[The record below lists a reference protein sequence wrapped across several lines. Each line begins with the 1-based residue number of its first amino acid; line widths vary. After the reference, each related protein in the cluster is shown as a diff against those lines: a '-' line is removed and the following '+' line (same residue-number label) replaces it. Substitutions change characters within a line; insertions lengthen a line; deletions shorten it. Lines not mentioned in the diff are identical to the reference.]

1 MDNIFGRVV
10 MRYSR
15 PVLSD
20 GHKVRGH
27 ILKETVD
34 LHSDSLVLGVTDT
47 PVGRRAIL
55 AHGLRK
61 GFFIGKRKRRLL
73 DIEERTD
80 LAVADRGEAF
90 LLLCV
95 QFIEFFPRYLL
106 VRIRLVPVLVPPVPG
121 ERDSFLS
128 SLDGIASFL
137 GFGKGDVQVG
147 LIAAPLAVK
156 RQKEGIE
163 GRYGIASGIKPG
175 TRLPA
180 RIEEGTAIFT
190 GPVKRFCQK
199 LLLALCR
206 ILFCLSF
213 LSHIN
218 VFLWFSVTSA

>member
-1 MDNIFGRVV
+1 

-20 GHKVRGH
+20 GHKVCGH

-34 LHSDSLVLGVTDT
+34 FHPDPFVLRITDA
-47 PVGRRAIL
+47 PVCRRTIL
-55 AHGLRK
+55 THGLGE

-80 LAVADRGEAF
+80 LAVAYRREAV
-90 LLLCV
+90 LLLCA
-95 QFIEFFPRYLL
+95 QFVVFFPCNLL

-121 ERDSFLS
+121 ERDSFLPG
-128 SLDGIASFL
+128 LDGIAPFL
-137 GFGKGDVQVG
+137 CFGKGDVQIG
-147 LIAAPLAVK
+147 LIAVPLTVE

-213 LSHIN
+213 LSHIK